1 MMRYDYFDTG
11 KIGRLTLV
19 ADDQGLRHIHFE
31 TGRRPLPIQ
40 ADWRHDTAFF
50 AQTRQQLR
58 EYFHGERREFDLPLA
73 PTGTPF
79 QLAVWQA
86 LRTIP
91 YGRLVSYRWV
101 AERIGNVKASRA
113 AGGAIGR
120 NPLPIVIACHR
131 VVGSNGALTGFGGGV
146 AIKEVLIGLEEI
158 RSEPLPC
165 AAHPPAPGSRRPG
178 RTRDPSP

>member
-19 ADDQGLRHIHFE
+19 GEDQGLRHIHFE

-40 ADWRHDTAFF
+40 ADWRRDTAFF
-50 AQTRQQLR
+50 AEIRKQLR
-58 EYFHGERREFDLPLA
+58 EYFQGERREFDLPLTPA
-73 PTGTPF
+73 GTAF

-86 LRTIP
+86 LQAIP

-101 AERIGNVKASRA
+101 AEHIGNIKASRA

-120 NPLPIVIACHR
+120 NPLPIVIPCHR
-131 VVGSNGALTGFGGGV
+131 VVGSNGALTGFGGGLPV
-146 AIKEVLIGLEEI
+146 KKVLIGLEGGKI
-158 RSEPLPC
+158 
-165 AAHPPAPGSRRPG
+165 
-178 RTRDPSP
+178 D